1 MSDGIVSEAV
11 GIVVA
16 LEMERGWMRNP
27 GPLVEVGGVGFRR
40 AEGAAQRLVE
50 QGATALVSWGM
61 AGGLDP
67 DLRSGTVVFPEA
79 VIEASGSRIE
89 TDREWR
95 DRLAIKAA
103 ASAAFSTSTLLEA
116 RRVITCPE
124 EKSRLYHQTGA
135 GAADMESAGVGRV
148 ATGIGIP
155 WIAVR
160 VVLDTA
166 AVRLP
171 EAALQAFDEGGR
183 LQMGVLLRL
192 VTSPGI
198 WWSLVVLGWA
208 GVVAGRSMRR
218 MWSTAGPDLAYQSI
232 GN

>member
-1 MSDGIVSEAV
+1 VADAV

-16 LEMERGWMRNP
+16 LEMERGWITNP
-27 GPLVEVGGVGFRR
+27 GPLVEVSGVGFRR

-67 DLRSGTVVFPEA
+67 DLRSGTVVLPEA
-79 VIEASGSRIE
+79 VVETNGSRIE

-95 DRLAIKAA
+95 DRLVARVAGCAA
-103 ASAAFSTSTLLEA
+103 CSTSMLLEVE
-116 RRVITCPE
+116 RVIADPE
-124 EKSRLYHQTGA
+124 EKSRLNRQTGA
-135 GAADMESAGVGRV
+135 GAADMESAAVGRV
-148 ATGIGIP
+148 AAGIGIP

-171 EAALQAFDEGGR
+171 DAALQAFDEEGR
-183 LQMGVLLRL
+183 LKRQVLLRL
-192 VTSPGI
+192 VGSPRI
-198 WWSLVVLGWA
+198 WWSLVALGWA
-208 GVVAGRSMRR
+208 STVAGRSMRR
-218 MWSTAGPDLAYQSI
+218 MWSLAGPDLAYESI
-232 GN
+232 GDR